1 MKNIL
6 LTVFTIIIL
15 TSVPSSFADS
25 QRNEKLEFAGTLEE
39 TLGHFWA
46 LELNLD
52 ESNSKLALVHA
63 THPISELYETMSGHL
78 ENNPDFNKKLETT
91 LVELKDKANTEVSKS
106 EAKIAIDEAKTV
118 IQEARSIVV
127 GEQQSNEDEF
137 KIQLINTLLET
148 AKVEYRE
155 AIEDGIIVEVAEFQ
169 DGSAFVWQ
177 SQQIFSSIENKIEPT
192 DADRINEYF
201 ELVWTGFKTQESPE
215 TVENYVDAVIYE
227 FEELSGIQSEPSE
240 HEEEVFGIESEHEE
254 EHEEEE
260 FSGISPLKQL
270 KEGVDPKDIQCKST
284 HGLVF
289 KQSGEPACVKTSS
302 IQKLISLGWSQ

>member
-52 ESNSKLALVHA
+52 ENNSKLALVHA
-63 THPISELYETMSGHL
+63 THPISELYETMSKHL

-127 GEQQSNEDEF
+127 GEQSNEDEF

-201 ELVWTGFKTQESPE
+201 ELVWAGFKTQESPKM
-215 TVENYVDAVIYE
+215 VENYVDAVIYE

-254 EHEEEE
+254 EHEEE
-260 FSGISPLKQL
+260 FSDIAPLKQL
-270 KEGVDPKDIQCKST
+270 REGINPKDIQCKST

-289 KQSGEPACVKTSS
+289 KQSGDPACVKTSS
-302 IQKLISLGWSQ
+302 IQKLISMGWTR

>member
-6 LTVFTIIIL
+6 LAVFTIIIL

-63 THPISELYETMSGHL
+63 THPISELYETMSRHL

-155 AIEDGIIVEVAEFQ
+155 AIENGIIVEVAEFQ

-201 ELVWTGFKTQESPE
+201 ELVWAGFKTQESPKM
-215 TVENYVDAVIYE
+215 VENYVDAVIYE

-254 EHEEEE
+254 EHEEE
-260 FSGISPLKQL
+260 FSDIAPLKQL
-270 KEGVDPKDIQCKST
+270 REGINPKDIQCKST

-289 KQSGEPACVKTSS
+289 KQSGDPACVKTSS
-302 IQKLISLGWSQ
+302 IQKLISMGWTR